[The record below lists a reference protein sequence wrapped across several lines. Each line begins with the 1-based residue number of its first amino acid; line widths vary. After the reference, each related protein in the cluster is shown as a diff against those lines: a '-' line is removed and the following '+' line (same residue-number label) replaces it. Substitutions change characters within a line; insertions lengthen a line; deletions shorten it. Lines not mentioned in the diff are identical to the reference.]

1 MSSEP
6 RISAPPDRRAF
17 RRAVLE
23 KPVLIETSDSER
35 PARGIN
41 VSAGGICLQTE
52 LELAIGEAVDL
63 YFELPTMG
71 YAVEVQATVVR
82 RESDHTALSFRDLPK
97 ESLVALRS
105 FCRLSGLHR
114 IAR

>member
-1 MSSEP
+1 MSS
-6 RISAPPDRRAF
+6 APPTSVDPDRRAF

-23 KPVLIETSDSER
+23 KPVMIETADSER
-35 PARGIN
+35 PARGVN

-52 LELAIGEAVDL
+52 LELAIGEAVEL
-63 YFELPTMG
+63 YFELPMG

-82 RESDHTALSFRDLPK
+82 RERDRTALSFRDLPK

-114 IAR
+114 IAP

>member
-6 RISAPPDRRAF
+6 HTSAPPDRRAF

-23 KPVLIETSDSER
+23 KPVMIEIADSER
-35 PARGIN
+35 PARGVN

-52 LELAIGEAVDL
+52 LDLAIGEAVDL
-63 YFELPTMG
+63 YFELPMG
-71 YAVEVQATVVR
+71 YAVEAQATVVR
-82 RESDHTALSFRDLPK
+82 RERDQIALSFRDLPK

-114 IAR
+114 IAP